1 MAKVT
6 SLIVKCVSCA
16 IAILFLTLKCVNV
29 RFEKIDMGE
38 VCKTV
43 AFCAGMFID
52 ISINT
57 ALDKFKK
64 KKKEETE

>member
-1 MAKVT
+1 MAKLT
-6 SLIVKCVSCA
+6 SLIVKCVACA
-16 IAILFLTLKCVNV
+16 IALLFLTLKCINLG
-29 RFEKIDMGE
+29 FENIEMSE
-38 VCKTV
+38 VYTTV

-64 KKKEETE
+64 KEGTE

>member
-1 MAKVT
+1 MAKLT

-16 IAILFLTLKCVNV
+16 VALLFLTLKCVNMG
-29 RFEKIDMGE
+29 FENIDMGD
-38 VCKTV
+38 VCMVV

-64 KKKEETE
+64 KEETE

>member
-16 IAILFLTLKCVNV
+16 VALLFLTLKCVNMG
-29 RFEKIDMGE
+29 FENIDMGD
-38 VCKTV
+38 VCMVV

-64 KKKEETE
+64 KEETE

>member
-1 MAKVT
+1 MAKLT

-16 IAILFLTLKCVNV
+16 VALLFLTLKCVNMG
-29 RFEKIDMGE
+29 FENIDMGD
-38 VCKTV
+38 VCMVV

-64 KKKEETE
+64 KEDSE

>member
-16 IAILFLTLKCVNV
+16 VALLFLTLKCVNMG
-29 RFEKIDMGE
+29 FENIDMGD
-38 VCKTV
+38 VCMVV

-64 KKKEETE
+64 KKEETE

>member
-16 IAILFLTLKCVNV
+16 VALLFLTLKCVNMG
-29 RFEKIDMGE
+29 FENIDMGD
-38 VCKTV
+38 VCMVV

-57 ALDKFKK
+57 AFDKF

>member
-6 SLIVKCVSCA
+6 SLVVKCVSCA
-16 IAILFLTLKCVNV
+16 VALVFLTLKCVKAG
-29 RFEKIDMGE
+29 FENADMGE
-38 VCKTV
+38 VCMVV

-64 KKKEETE
+64 KEETE

>member
-1 MAKVT
+1 MAKIT
-6 SLIVKCVSCA
+6 SLIVKCVACV
-16 IAILFLTLKCVNV
+16 IALLFLTLKCINLG
-29 RFEKIDMGE
+29 FENIEMSE
-38 VCKTV
+38 VYTTV

-64 KKKEETE
+64 KEDSE